1 MQDKW
6 EGLPLNIEE
15 LVKNMLQ
22 TIVPNVN
29 KRILIFLTGGTVNA
43 EILLNILADYDGHQ
57 YDIVISE
64 SGRES
69 LSEAAVEALK
79 GNRLNSFSELK
90 DALKKADFI
99 LIPVMTRNT
108 LAKAA
113 LGIEDNLVTTGIARA
128 LMSNK
133 EVFAVKDSF
142 SSEHPINKAMDLAH
156 NAAYNAMLKS
166 YEYQLETFGLKFIEL
181 EEFKTVIQNKRGT
194 DFAPKESSGL
204 KAAELATETV
214 TAHRK
219 VKLDSSILTLGDL
232 RGYEN
237 EEIIQVKANT
247 IITPLAKDFIN
258 INQVK
263 LEWIHE

>member
-1 MQDKW
+1 M
-6 EGLPLNIEE
+6 NIEE

-22 TIVPNVN
+22 TIVPNLN

-43 EILLNILADYDGHQ
+43 EILLNILADYDEHQ

-64 SGRES
+64 NGKES
-69 LSEAAVEALK
+69 LSEAAVGGLK
-79 GNRLNSFSELK
+79 GKRLNSFSELK

-166 YEYQLETFGLKFIEL
+166 YEYQLETFVLK
-181 EEFKTVIQNKRGT
+181 
-194 DFAPKESSGL
+194 
-204 KAAELATETV
+204 
-214 TAHRK
+214 
-219 VKLDSSILTLGDL
+219 
-232 RGYEN
+232 
-237 EEIIQVKANT
+237 
-247 IITPLAKDFIN
+247 
-258 INQVK
+258 
-263 LEWIHE
+263 